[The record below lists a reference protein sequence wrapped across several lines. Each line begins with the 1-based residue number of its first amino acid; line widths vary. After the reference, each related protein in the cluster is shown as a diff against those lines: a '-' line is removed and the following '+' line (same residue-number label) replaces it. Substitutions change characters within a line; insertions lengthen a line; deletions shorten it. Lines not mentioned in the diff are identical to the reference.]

1 MLAKVVDGTSGPE
14 SAAEKLVILV
24 VDGKHLVFI
33 LALQRWHTCGRVANM
48 QEYFSFLWKL
58 GGGFKDV
65 AVTTT
70 YVDNITGLRWSC
82 SGTAGPAVGPATP
95 PAKHK

>member
-1 MLAKVVDGTSGPE
+1 
-14 SAAEKLVILV
+14 
-24 VDGKHLVFI
+24 
-33 LALQRWHTCGRVANM
+33 M

-58 GGGFKDV
+58 GGGFKDA

-82 SGTAGPAVGPATP
+82 SGTAGPAQLDQLLHQQNTSDYISLQWYC
-95 PAKHK
+95 KSCCSTIY